1 MITTTWVMTDA
12 ENGSKKKI
20 GWFNLGPTVV
30 AAILISL
37 LLGGYAFYRKV
48 DNSLVTV
55 SDLQKKQIEQAE
67 ADFEYKREMNATMFN
82 LTIAVERLI
91 VKTDNQEVAIGEI
104 KTSIKELEQYI
115 RSTKEYKKQVD

>member
-1 MITTTWVMTDA
+1 MSETET
-12 ENGSKKKI
+12 GKKKI
-20 GWFNLGPTVV
+20 GWLNLAPTVV
-30 AAILISL
+30 AAIIISL
-37 LLGGYAFYRKV
+37 LIGGYAFYRKV

-67 ADFEYKREMNATMFN
+67 TDFAYKKEMNETMFK
-82 LTIAVERLI
+82 LTIAVEKLI
-91 VKTDNQEVAIGEI
+91 VQNENQDVAIGEI